1 MYKSA
6 WAVDFDPLLA
16 AGTNVQPSPH
26 VGLALAAMLSSK
38 INTLTQKYT
47 SINSPAGFTDDAG
60 RLVQSVK
67 YYFDNNT
74 FTLGT
79 SSILS
84 SIPEEAIKSIN
95 VTSLTV
101 TALNSILLNIETA
114 DGDTIYT
121 PALKNLFEQAVA
133 YNRVGYVGTTINSSD
148 VPATF
153 VNVKQN
159 SVNDL
164 PVYGV
169 TFQESDTLLLYVKY
183 TIGKIRRYGIDPT
196 VVAGLDP
203 AFSVAPVLTL
213 SFGGRTFD
221 IPIGSRAPGNTGPDQ
236 DTENG
241 DSSVILR
248 TYGIKL
254 VATNASSVF

>member
-1 MYKSA
+1 
-6 WAVDFDPLLA
+6 LA
-16 AGTNVQPSPH
+16 KTLG
-26 VGLALAAMLSSK
+26 SK

-47 SINSPAGFTDDAG
+47 LINSPSSSTDDAN
-60 RLVQSVK
+60 RPIQSIK

-84 SIPEEAIKSIN
+84 SIPEEAIKSVN
-95 VTSLTV
+95 VTTLAI
-101 TALNSILLNIETA
+101 TALNSILVDIETA
-114 DGDTIYT
+114 EGELLYT
-121 PALKNLFEQAVA
+121 PALKDLFEQAVA
-133 YNRVGYVGTTINSSD
+133 FNRVELVGTTINPSD
-148 VPATF
+148 VPSSY

-159 SVNDL
+159 SANDW

-169 TFQESDTLLLYVKY
+169 TFQELDTLLLYVKY

-213 SFGGRTFD
+213 TFGGRTFD
-221 IPIGSRAPGNTGPDQ
+221 IPIGSKDPNNTGPDQ
-236 DTENG
+236 DTEG
-241 DSSVILR
+241 DSALIVR

-254 VATNASSVF
+254 VTTNNPSVF